1 MFKKP
6 NKYESFEQL
15 LNLIINNLDQVFVD
29 LESAPLEHKKQ
40 ILILLNTLQSDIRR
54 KLITFASE
62 VKLYE

>member
-15 LNLIINNLDQVFVD
+15 LNLIINNLDQVFLD

-54 KLITFASE
+54 KLISFAAE

>member
-29 LESAPLEHKKQ
+29 LESASLEHKKQ

-54 KLITFASE
+54 KLISFASE